1 MAHSAEIKRAVETAV
16 ILVDTREQ
24 TNGKLVERLTSL
36 GHPYRRE
43 ALKSADYMVEYQTAD
58 GSTARLPVAI
68 ERKMSL
74 DELASCLTAQ
84 RERFQ
89 RELERLKA
97 DGIKTYLLV
106 EKASWE
112 DIYNGKYRSRMSPAS
127 FIGSLIWWA
136 VHYDLRIIFCK
147 VGTSGRL
154 IGDILKYEVCEEV
167 RRNLHEP

>member
-1 MAHSAEIKRAVETAV
+1 MV
-16 ILVDTREQ
+16 IIVDTREQ
-24 TNGKLVERLTSL
+24 VNGKLVERLTSI

-43 ALKSADYMVEYQTAD
+43 ALKSADYMVEYQTPE
-58 GSTARLPVAI
+58 GSTVRLPVAI

-74 DELASCLTAQ
+74 DELASCLTGQ
-84 RERFQ
+84 RDRFQ

-97 DGIKTYLLV
+97 DGTKTYLLV
-106 EKASWE
+106 EKATWE
-112 DIYNGKYRSRMSPAS
+112 DIYNGKYRSRMAPAA

-154 IGDILKYEVCEEV
+154 IGDIFKYEVSEEV
-167 RRNLHEP
+167 RRTIHEQ